1 MFVSSA
7 CINNNPTICSVWPH
21 SLLNSRFREGSS
33 NGGWLRHIEQITN
46 NKMAVILGVHQ
57 VANLGTDPKSEGLHI
72 PGFKYLDWL
81 LPAHL
86 EVPEVYFLLTA
97 LMMGQP
103 IKMLPSEKK
112 FDLDTVWAF
121 LWGSTL
127 NNQPISTIAPRVN
140 LCQEAI
146 VVLLSMARHI
156 VHSNVN
162 DLPEWLQNHTTSI
175 IQVNCSKI

>member
-1 MFVSSA
+1 
-7 CINNNPTICSVWPH
+7 
-21 SLLNSRFREGSS
+21 
-33 NGGWLRHIEQITN
+33 
-46 NKMAVILGVHQ
+46 MAVILGVHQ